1 MLITR
6 SRTAAAIPVL
16 SVLLA
21 CVVATLG
28 SAPNEAR
35 RTGPVLPPLGPTDAA
50 GAGARPTAAQL
61 RVKVHADVSL
71 PAGGAL
77 SVPVRARV
85 VARAQFATAGRRHA
99 VLQRAAAGGTWTT
112 VTSARS
118 GPRGTVT
125 FRLPT
130 AAAGRAAYRL
140 LAVATGPERTVSS
153 RTIRLAV
160 LPEGEAPAPVDLPA
174 PVPPTVPPDADGSD
188 GPVDA
193 YTLLDTGRPGA
204 VFRWNP
210 CTPIRYRTRF
220 DGAPP
225 ALAAAVVTAVQQL
238 SAATGLTFVDLGRTD
253 FTGVLAGGSPGDRP
267 ADADLLL
274 TVAAEAEA
282 PTLAGPPVGYAALTR
297 SVWAG
302 PDARIV
308 QADIVLEKQF
318 VTSALTGLGSA
329 TGGAAA
335 LLLHEL
341 GHAVGLGHSL
351 SDTQIMYPTLT
362 DHLAPSYRSGDRS
375 GLARVGVTA
384 GCLT

>member
-1 MLITR
+1 VLITR

-21 CVVATLG
+21 CVVATPG

-35 RTGPVLPPLGPTDAA
+35 RTGPVLSPRGPTDAA
-50 GAGARPTAAQL
+50 AAGTRPTAGQL
-61 RVKVHADVSL
+61 RVKVHADVAL
-71 PAGGAL
+71 PGRGAL

-85 VARAQFATAGRRHA
+85 IARAKFATAGRRHA
-99 VLQRAAAGGTWTT
+99 VLQRAAGGTWTT

-140 LAVATGPERTVSS
+140 LAVAAGPERTVSS
-153 RTIRLAV
+153 RTIRIAV

-174 PVPPTVPPDADGSD
+174 PVPRTVPPDADGSD

-193 YTLLDTGRPGA
+193 YSLLDTGRPGA

-210 CTPIRYRTRF
+210 CSPIRYRTRL

-253 FTGVLAGGSPGDRP
+253 FTGVLAGGSPVDRP

-308 QADIVLEKQF
+308 RADIVLEKQF
-318 VTSALTGLGSA
+318 VTSALSGLGSP
-329 TGGAAA
+329 TGGVEA

-362 DHLAPSYRSGDRS
+362 DHPAPSYRSGDRS